1 MRMEGKT
8 TLSNTWVNWGRNQ
21 KCIPSKYATPTKTDE
36 VAKLVCLG
44 VAERQKVRAVGAG
57 HSFSRLCA
65 SEGIMIDLSNFN
77 SIIGIDQE
85 HMQVTVGAGIRLFD
99 LNRELESHGLALPNL
114 GDIDRQSLA
123 GAISTG
129 THGTGI
135 NYHSISQAVIGLK
148 IVTGDGG
155 ILECSPTENQNIFE
169 AARVSLGALGVII
182 EVTLQCVPAFRLRAI
197 EQTTSINNVLELFE
211 DAIGTADHTEFFWFP
226 HTEIGTLK
234 INSKT
239 DDSPSYRS
247 PYKAFLSD
255 EVIANGGF
263 ELINRYAKFFPQRAQ
278 KILENQISTERRI
291 SYVASSHK
299 VFCSARRVRFIEME
313 YAVPLECLFEAFQKV
328 REATNQLDH
337 PITFPIEV
345 RVLGADEIPLSPA
358 YGRKSG
364 YIAVHVYRGNP
375 TEPYFQIVENIMRT
389 YDGRPHWGKVHTR
402 TSQELSDLYP
412 EWNKFQLVLEEL
424 DPDGHFS
431 TPYLDRVLRN

>member
-1 MRMEGKT
+1 
-8 TLSNTWVNWGRNQ
+8 
-21 KCIPSKYATPTKTDE
+21 
-36 VAKLVCLG
+36 
-44 VAERQKVRAVGAG
+44 
-57 HSFSRLCA
+57 
-65 SEGIMIDLSNFN
+65 MIDLSNFN

-155 ILECSPTENQNIFE
+155 ILECSPTENQKIFE
-169 AARVSLGALGVII
+169 AARVSLGALGIII

-239 DDSPSYRS
+239 SDAPSHRS

-278 KILENQISTERRI
+278 KMLENQISAERRI

-313 YAVPLECLFEAFQKV
+313 YAVPLEGLFEAFQKV